1 MNRYVNAWL
10 WLLAL
15 AAASTALALAT
26 DAGVISGLWTKVA
39 SAAILTLSWLKARVI
54 LADYLG
60 LNAAPAIR
68 RGFDLVLALFMAL
81 LLALYLAA

>member
-1 MNRYVNAWL
+1 MTRYVTAWL

-26 DAGVISGLWTKVA
+26 DAGALAEGTAKSA
-39 SAAILTLSWLKARVI
+39 SAAILTLAWLKARVI
-54 LADYLG
+54 LSDYLG
-60 LNAAPAIR
+60 LRAAPRIR